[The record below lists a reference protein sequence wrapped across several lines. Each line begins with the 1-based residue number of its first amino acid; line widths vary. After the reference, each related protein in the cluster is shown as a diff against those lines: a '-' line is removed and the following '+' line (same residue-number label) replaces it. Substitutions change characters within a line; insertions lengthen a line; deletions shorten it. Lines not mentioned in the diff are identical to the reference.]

1 MFSPML
7 EPLINVPHCNN
18 IIIVAL
24 YKLNFMFW
32 KKHPIF
38 TSEGKNIYFKSKLL
52 NFDYGAA
59 QL

>member
-1 MFSPML
+1 ML